1 MWAEDL
7 RALLDALDVGR
18 TDVWAAGFGSY
29 IALRLAAVHP
39 ERVGALITY
48 TDVYAGDPAKG
59 YAAIWEVYSAIAR
72 NFGTTGFGARV
83 LANVFDMSGAPWF
96 GRWEASNIEQVLH
109 PETVEATVGHC
120 LLEADVRADLSAV
133 VAPTLVVQ
141 GELTWDGRPLAA
153 ADDASLAL
161 MRASIDDLAV
171 TVIPG
176 AHPAYVLVQEPARCA
191 REAMAFLDAHPLG

>member
-1 MWAEDL
+1 M
-7 RALLDALDVGR
+7 
-18 TDVWAAGFGSY
+18 
-29 IALRLAAVHP
+29 
-39 ERVGALITY
+39 
-48 TDVYAGDPAKG
+48 
-59 YAAIWEVYSAIAR
+59 
-72 NFGTTGFGARV
+72 
-83 LANVFDMSGAPWF
+83 
-96 GRWEASNIEQVLH
+96 
-109 PETVEATVGHC
+109 EATVGHC

-141 GELTWDGRPLAA
+141 GELTWDDRPLAA

-191 REAMAFLDAHPLG
+191 REAMAFLDAYPLG